1 MRRSIYLGVFVL
13 LSAIAGLFYYNN
25 TRQATALVASRDLSV
40 GIRIQDSD
48 VALRQVNPA
57 SVPAGAL
64 KASDQAIGQVVSF
77 PVLAGQFLD
86 ARQVATSKNAS
97 LLGAGLDVPVGY
109 RIIGLP
115 IAPAAAVG
123 GVLKPGDRVDV
134 MAIANPSKA
143 VTPADESIPTPVM
156 IGKDVLVIGLRTE
169 QGTQVDQADHGLNV
183 GNSKPGSVLVAIPQT
198 EESAYSAAIAA
209 ASFVL
214 ALSTD

>member
-1 MRRSIYLGVFVL
+1 MRRSIYLGLFVL
-13 LSAIAGLFYYNN
+13 LSAIAGLFYYSN
-25 TRQATALVASRDLSV
+25 TRQATALVATRDLSV
-40 GIRIQDSD
+40 GTRIQDAD
-48 VALRQVNPA
+48 VAVRQVNPA

-64 KASDQAIGQVVSF
+64 RATDQAIGQVVSF
-77 PVLAGQFLD
+77 PTLAGQFLD
-86 ARQVATSKNAS
+86 ARQVAPSKNAN
-97 LLGAGLDVPVGY
+97 LLGSGLDIPIGY

-134 MAIANPSKA
+134 MAIQNPSKA
-143 VTPADESIPTPVM
+143 ATLVDDSMSSPVM

-183 GNSKPGSVLVAIPQT
+183 SNSKPGSVLVAIPQQD
-198 EESAYSAAIAA
+198 ESVYSAAIAA
-209 ASFVL
+209 SSFVL

>member
-25 TRQATALVASRDLSV
+25 TRQATALVATRDLSV
-40 GIRIQDSD
+40 GTRIQDSD
-48 VALRQVNPA
+48 VAVRQVNPA

-86 ARQVATSKNAS
+86 AREVATSKNAS

>member
-25 TRQATALVASRDLSV
+25 TRQATALVATRDLSV
-40 GIRIQDSD
+40 GTRIQDSD
-48 VALRQVNPA
+48 VAVRQVNPA

-86 ARQVATSKNAS
+86 ARQVAPSKNAR
-97 LLGAGLDVPVGY
+97 LLGSGLDVPVGY

-143 VTPADESIPTPVM
+143 VAPADESIPTPVM

-209 ASFVL
+209 SSFVL